1 MLSRE
6 ARLSRLFAPR
16 SVAILGGSWAANVV
30 EQLLKAGYDGEIW
43 PVHPSRAEM
52 HGIGCHAS
60 LDALPGPPDAAYV
73 AINRELTVETLQRLR
88 EMGAG
93 GAVCFASGFAESEPE
108 NAGAA
113 DLQAALVRAA
123 GDMPVLGPNC
133 YGFCNYLDNVML
145 WPDQHGGLP
154 VSSGAG
160 IITQSSNL
168 AINLTMQRRGLPMAF
183 IATAGNQAVTGQ
195 AQIATHLID
204 DPRITAIGLHVEG
217 FSNLPAFEELADRAR
232 ELGKPVIVLKV
243 GRSGSAAAQTVSHT
257 ASLAGSAAGALAL
270 IERLGFVEVHSLA
283 VFVETLK
290 LLDAHG
296 PLKGNR
302 LASISCSGGEA
313 ALVADLA
320 EPLDIDLPD
329 LTGNQRA
336 GLRAALGDRVAL
348 ANPLDYHTYV
358 WGNGDRMEAT
368 YGAMLG
374 GPLDLAMLVLDWP
387 RPDRC
392 AAPGWDIALER
403 FARAASVSG
412 TPAAIVSTLAENL
425 PEEITAEISRRGLVP
440 LCGIEDG
447 LKAVEAAAIV
457 GRRLDDASPAP
468 LLAAPETL
476 GEAVLLDE
484 AAAKLALAGHGARIP
499 QNVTF
504 AADAASEVQL
514 PPFPLALKAVGLAH
528 KSETGGVVL
537 GIASDREF
545 QEAVRSL
552 SQLSQTLLAEQMI
565 AGAVCELLVGVV
577 RDPAHGF
584 VLTLGAGGVNTELLR
599 DTQSLLLPVTDTE
612 VETALRRLGV
622 WPLLEGWRGK
632 PAGDVRATIETITS
646 VAEYVAE
653 NSNLITEVEINPLI
667 VCECGAFAVD
677 ALVRHAQQTG
687 ENQ

>member
-30 EQLLKAGYDGEIW
+30 EQLQKAGYDGEIW

-52 HGIGCHAS
+52 HGIACHAS

-93 GAVCFASGFAESEPE
+93 GAVCFASGFAESESE

-113 DLQAALVRAA
+113 DLQAALVQAA

-232 ELGKPVIVLKV
+232 ELGKPVVVLKV

-257 ASLAGSAAGALAL
+257 ASLAGSAAGASAL

-302 LASISCSGGEA
+302 LGSISCSGGEA

-329 LTGNQRA
+329 LTDNQRA

-358 WGNGDRMEAT
+358 WGDGDRMEAT

-374 GPLDLAMLVLDWP
+374 GPPDFAMLVLDWP

-425 PEEITAEISRRGLVP
+425 PEEITVEISRRGLVP

-484 AAAKLALAGHGARIP
+484 AAAKSALAGHGARIP

-504 AADAASEVQL
+504 EADAASEVQL

-528 KSETGGVVL
+528 KSEMGGVVL

-552 SQLSQTLLAEQMI
+552 LQLSQTLLAEQMI
-565 AGAVCELLVGVV
+565 AGAVCELLVGIV

-667 VCECGAFAVD
+667 VCERGAFAVD